1 MSKASA
7 TRPERVLIVHAH
19 PDDETLSSGGTIA
32 TLLELGAHVTVL
44 TATRGERGEMLTAS
58 LAPLAGDGPRVAA
71 HRETEIRAALA
82 ALGGPDHL
90 WLGGPGARPTD
101 LPERRYTDSGMQWG
115 PDGPAQAA
123 DDAPADSLT
132 AADLGEVVDDVRAA
146 IRSTMADAV
155 VSYADDGGYGHPDHV
170 RVHHAARYA
179 ARAEDVPF
187 SMIVDPDDAAGTDLT
202 VDVLPVRAKVR
213 AAIEQY
219 RSQVTVDPADPA
231 DPTALSWVMPHGV
244 RQHAPAVEA
253 FRHDAPAAEPAPE
266 TFADMTPAGKVTSV
280 VVAGGSGCSP
290 VASGRSPTSRRS
302 ARSRRHRADDAHR
315 GQSDGRRAAA
325 LPVPRDGRRGRD
337 RDHRRD
343 PGAGGRRR
351 AELAARAGE
360 HRWVRL
366 DLRAAV
372 IAMLA
377 LAWPDLSGLR
387 AARSVAGPRRRR
399 ARATGRDRCRRA
411 VRLLRVA
418 RVDSQPLSS
427 KGAPQP

>member
-1 MSKASA
+1 MSKAPA

-44 TATRGERGEMLTAS
+44 TATRGERGEMLTPA

-71 HRETEIRAALA
+71 HRATEIRAALA

-90 WLGGPGARPTD
+90 WLGSAGARPTD
-101 LPERRYTDSGMQWG
+101 LPERTYSDSGMQWG
-115 PDGPAQAA
+115 PDGRATAA

-132 AADLGEVVDDVRAA
+132 AADMGEVVDDVRAA
-146 IRSTMADAV
+146 IRSTGADAV

-170 RVHHAARYA
+170 RVHNAARYA

-187 SMIVDPDDAAGTDLT
+187 SMIVDPASGETDLT

-219 RSQVTVDPADPA
+219 RSQVTVDPVDRA

-253 FRHDAPAAEPAPE
+253 FRYDAPPAAPAPE
-266 TFADMTPAGKVTSV
+266 TFADMTPAGKATSV
-280 VVAGGSGCSP
+280 VVTGVLGLLAGGLGTVTHQQTLGGFP
-290 VASGRSPTSRRS
+290 VGIVLTTLIVVGLTVGVRLLY
-302 ARSRRHRADDAHR
+302 RSRAMVAAIGIGIIVATQVLVSVG
-315 GQSDGRRAAA
+315 GQSSPLVLANT
-325 LPVPRDGRRGRD
+325 
-337 RDHRRD
+337 
-343 PGAGGRRR
+343 AGYVWTFGP
-351 AELAARAGE
+351 
-360 HRWVRL
+360 
-366 DLRAAV
+366 AV

-387 AARSVAGPRRRR
+387 AARAATGGPADTSTTGVAGRSGS
-399 ARATGRDRCRRA
+399 AT
-411 VRLLRVA
+411 
-418 RVDSQPLSS
+418 PHE
-427 KGAPQP
+427 

>member
-7 TRPERVLIVHAH
+7 TRPERVLLVHAH

-58 LAPLAGDGPRVAA
+58 LAPLAGNAPRVAA

-82 ALGGPDHL
+82 ALGGPEHL

-115 PDGPAQAA
+115 PDGRAVAA

-132 AADLGEVVDDVRAA
+132 AADMGEVVDDVRAA

-155 VSYADDGGYGHPDHV
+155 ISYADDGGYGHPDHV

-187 SMIVDPDDAAGTDLT
+187 SMIVDPEGGDVDLT

-219 RSQVTVDPADPA
+219 RSQVTVDPVDPA

-253 FRHDAPAAEPAPE
+253 FRHDAPAAPPAPE

-280 VVAGGSGCSP
+280 VVAGVLGVLAGGLGTVTHQQTLGAFP
-290 VASGRSPTSRRS
+290 IGIVLTTLIVIGLTVGVRLLY
-302 ARSRRHRADDAHR
+302 RSRAMVAAIGIGVIVATQVLVSVG
-315 GQSDGRRAAA
+315 GQSSPLVLANAAGYIWTFG
-325 LPVPRDGRRGRD
+325 P
-337 RDHRRD
+337 
-343 PGAGGRRR
+343 
-351 AELAARAGE
+351 
-360 HRWVRL
+360 
-366 DLRAAV
+366 AV
-372 IAMLA
+372 VAMLA

-387 AARSVAGPRRRR
+387 SARDGAPGSVDGSATGVAARSGSA
-399 ARATGRDRCRRA
+399 
-411 VRLLRVA
+411 
-418 RVDSQPLSS
+418 
-427 KGAPQP
+427 APHE